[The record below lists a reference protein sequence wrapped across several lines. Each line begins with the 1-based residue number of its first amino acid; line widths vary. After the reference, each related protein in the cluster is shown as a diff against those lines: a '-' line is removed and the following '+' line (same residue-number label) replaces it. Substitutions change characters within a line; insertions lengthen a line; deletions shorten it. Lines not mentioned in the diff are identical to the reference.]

1 LQRGI
6 LDKTPNFGGISDE
19 LWCEGGEMKFITQM
33 IFESAKYQQQVMW
46 FTTLVSKNEHL
57 KSLTKVLNKVEP
69 TEIKVIEMK
78 QGQKTSRI
86 LAWTFMTESR
96 MNNGRFDAQKA
107 SDTPD
112 F

>member
-1 LQRGI
+1 
-6 LDKTPNFGGISDE
+6 
-19 LWCEGGEMKFITQM
+19 
-33 IFESAKYQQQVMW
+33 MW

-57 KSLTKVLNKVEP
+57 KSLMKVLQKIEP
-69 TEIKVIEMK
+69 VEIKVIEMK

-96 MNNGRFDAQKA
+96 MNNGRFDEQKE
-107 SDTPD
+107 DTSTD